1 MTGKKHDPSEGIYYE
16 LGSSGNKAIREGG
29 RIELKTLWKPCFV
42 FQTSLIKKKFVLRF
56 CYFKSINFSIFV
68 LVDLNPRTR
77 LQTDRE
83 R

>member
-29 RIELKTLWKPCFV
+29 RIELKTLRKPC
-42 FQTSLIKKKFVLRF
+42 ILRF
-56 CYFKSINFSIFV
+56 GYFKSINFSIFV
-68 LVDLNPRTR
+68 LVDLNPRRR